1 MRYNAVNQAV
11 TPVVNHYH
19 KTLLY
24 GYKTVVINLSKY
36 KTKINLGKLKNNL
49 NFKFTSNNRLCFRN
63 WPLDN
68 DAESTVNQSV
78 FGFQMLYI

>member
-11 TPVVNHYH
+11 TRVVNHYH

-24 GYKTVVINLSKY
+24 DYKTVVINLREY
-36 KTKINLGKLKNNL
+36 KNIIGKLKNNL

-78 FGFQMLYI
+78 FGFQMFYI

>member
-11 TPVVNHYH
+11 TRVVNHYH

-24 GYKTVVINLSKY
+24 DYKTVVINLREY
-36 KTKINLGKLKNNL
+36 KNIIGKLKNNL
-49 NFKFTSNNRLCFRN
+49 KFTSNNRLCFRN

-78 FGFQMLYI
+78 FGFQMFYI

>member
-11 TPVVNHYH
+11 TRAVNHYH

-24 GYKTVVINLSKY
+24 DYKTVVINLREY
-36 KTKINLGKLKNNL
+36 KNIIGKLKNNL